1 MTARAGPVV
10 FRLITVGQ
18 EKVYVWSLSS
28 WSGWRPST
36 FQEVELLFNMH
47 PDGCAGACS
56 ARERRKEGRH
66 LGWLPLWEAPTTFIF
81 KNTHSPV
88 VKAGS
93 RRRKRQGVLL
103 KMSWPRTRRPA
114 LRERI
119 TGGRRLTVPC
129 VGRGS
134 LCFTLCPPHPRR
146 VAFLPSVS
154 HVIVGQAALLC
165 DSA

>member
-1 MTARAGPVV
+1 MPLTPPGACLNMTARAGSVV

-18 EKVYVWSLSS
+18 EKVYVWLLSS

-129 VGRGS
+129 VGGGGP

-146 VAFLPSVS
+146 VAFL
-154 HVIVGQAALLC
+154 L
-165 DSA
+165 SAT